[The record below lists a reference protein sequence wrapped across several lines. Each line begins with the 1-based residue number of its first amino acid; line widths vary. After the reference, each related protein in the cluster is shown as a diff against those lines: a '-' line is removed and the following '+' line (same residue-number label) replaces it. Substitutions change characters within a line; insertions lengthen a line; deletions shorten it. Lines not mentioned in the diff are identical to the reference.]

1 MERRFESVV
10 SATPERVWQWVTSM
24 KCINRELS
32 PLMRM
37 THPADRES
45 LGDVELEMPAHLFDS
60 LLLLFGWLPIDR
72 SRLTLLELEPG
83 RRFLE
88 RSPMLAMK
96 LWQHERTVE
105 ASRGGTRVVDRLS
118 APHARRAVEVEKA
131 PRAIARGVLDQEVP
145 VEHQRLDAREQ

>member
-105 ASRGGTRVVDRLS
+105 ASGGGTRVVDRLS
-118 APHARRAVEVEKA
+118 FEPRLASFLVVRFVEVLCRHRHA
-131 PRAIARGVLDQEVP
+131 VIR
-145 VEHQRLDAREQ
+145 RELGAGPT